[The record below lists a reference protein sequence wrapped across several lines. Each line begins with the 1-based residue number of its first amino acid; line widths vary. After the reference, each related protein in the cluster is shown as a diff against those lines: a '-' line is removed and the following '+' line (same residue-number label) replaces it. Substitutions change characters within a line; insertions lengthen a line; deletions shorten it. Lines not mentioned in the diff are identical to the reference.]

1 MTRKTTTRTTT
12 VLHPDHAKNV
22 AKLNRAIGQLNGVK
36 TMIEERRYCVDIVTQ
51 LHAARAALQ
60 GIEQAILEK
69 HIGHC
74 VKAAAT
80 GGKEADAKLAELN
93 ALLKRYLA

>member
-1 MTRKTTTRTTT
+1 MSKTP
-12 VLHPDHAKNV
+12 HPTHEKNI

-51 LHAARAALQ
+51 IHAARAAL
-60 GIEQAILEK
+60 GRVEQAVLET

-80 GGKEADAKLAELN
+80 HPKEAEAKLAELN
-93 ALLKRYLA
+93 QLLKRYLG

>member
-1 MTRKTTTRTTT
+1 MAP
-12 VLHPDHAKNV
+12 HPDHARNI

-51 LHAARAALQ
+51 LHAARAAIQ
-60 GIEQAILEK
+60 GVEQAILET

-74 VKAAAT
+74 VKAAA
-80 GGKEADAKLAELN
+80 GKPKEAEAKLAEIT
-93 ALLKRYLA
+93 ALLKRYIA